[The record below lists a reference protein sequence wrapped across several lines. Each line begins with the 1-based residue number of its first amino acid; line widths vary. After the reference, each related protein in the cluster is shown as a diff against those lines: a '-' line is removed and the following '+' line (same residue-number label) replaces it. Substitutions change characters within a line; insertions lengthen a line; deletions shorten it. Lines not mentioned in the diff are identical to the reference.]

1 MFTAAL
7 TDFFRLRLQDAIVH
21 EGDLP
26 LRPGVDRYL
35 AELLVRFTRTSEAFA
50 LRDEHGRPITRIS
63 EMLEHGDVRA
73 QAWSFRR
80 ERDVH
85 KHIGDVLLFWSGVFP
100 ELLRSRDAADQW
112 IEPHRQGPE
121 SYRIAASYTVP
132 PCDEEAEALH
142 WLSRD
147 FDRYAF
153 ALKSVRKA
161 FGV

>member
-21 EGDLP
+21 EVGLP
-26 LRPGVDRYL
+26 LRPSVDRYL
-35 AELLVRFTRTSEAFA
+35 AELLVRFTRTTETFS
-50 LRDEHGRPITRIS
+50 LQDEHGRPITRLS

-73 QAWSFRR
+73 RAWSFRR

-100 ELLRSRDAADQW
+100 EFLRTRDAEDQW
-112 IEPHRQGPE
+112 IEPHRQGPA
-121 SYRIAASYTVP
+121 SYLIAASYRVP
-132 PCDEEAEALH
+132 PCDSEAETLH

-147 FDRYAF
+147 FEGYAY

-161 FGV
+161 FGA